1 MGGHWSGLGSGVC
14 GTFEVLRMRAR
25 MSDTMRHATVPGIG
39 LAFLA
44 GVALGAEG
52 RSLRVLLTG
61 AAMAGVAGV
70 ALVHFVARHTR
81 LPEDAAMG
89 AVLSVSF
96 GLGFVLLSYIQT
108 LGTGAE
114 GGIAKFIYGQIGR
127 AHV

>member
-1 MGGHWSGLGSGVC
+1 
-14 GTFEVLRMRAR
+14 
-25 MSDTMRHATVPGIG
+25 
-39 LAFLA
+39 
-44 GVALGAEG
+44 
-52 RSLRVLLTG
+52 
-61 AAMAGVAGV
+61 MAGVAGV

-114 GGIAKFIYGQIGR
+114 GGIAKFIYGQTAAMSARDATVIGVAALAIAVATDR
-127 AHV
+127 KSTRLNSSHYCASRLPSY